1 MAIQTFALQPCGHPT
16 AGVTVGAASRREG
29 YPPTRTTENQV
40 VAKPGER
47 VNSLRCADFAMP
59 LFYQA
64 INFPLIDA

>member
-1 MAIQTFALQPCGHPT
+1 MWLYKRSPLAFLLAQPLVEKGSQP
-16 AGVTVGAASRREG
+16 V
-29 YPPTRTTENQV
+29 RTTENQV

-47 VNSLRCADFAMP
+47 VNSLRCADFATP

>member
-1 MAIQTFALQPCGHPT
+1 MAQPLVEKGSQP
-16 AGVTVGAASRREG
+16 V
-29 YPPTRTTENQV
+29 RTTENQV

-47 VNSLRCADFAMP
+47 VNSLRCADFATP